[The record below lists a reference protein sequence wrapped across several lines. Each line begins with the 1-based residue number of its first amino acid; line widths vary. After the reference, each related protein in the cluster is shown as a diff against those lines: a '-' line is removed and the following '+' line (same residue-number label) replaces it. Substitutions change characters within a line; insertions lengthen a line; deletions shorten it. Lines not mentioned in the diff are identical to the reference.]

1 MYEERLKERLG
12 TGVPPF
18 FASPFS
24 LSQFSRNLV
33 AIQSQLNASL
43 IQAALLKSHLIDRGL
58 FFQYHTIKKFR
69 VGLLHVAKY

>member
-1 MYEERLKERLG
+1 MYGERLKERLG
-12 TGVPPF
+12 DRRSSLFCESLF
-18 FASPFS
+18 F
-24 LSQFSRNLV
+24 V